1 MDPIERLL
9 NAPLF
14 EGLKAADLQPLRS
27 AVRIR
32 SFSRGEYLFR
42 EGDPGSHLYMVV
54 RGQVQIGRVGDGGGE
69 LVFAIAGPDEIFGE
83 LSLFDPEGERTAD
96 AQALEPTECIVVGR
110 TPLLRFLT
118 GQPGLLLRIITV
130 LSMYVRRKDVSMAE
144 AAFLDIPG
152 RVAAKLLD
160 LAEAHGRRTHDGLVI
175 DLPLR
180 QRTLAGLVGASREN
194 VNRALRRFAALG
206 YIRQD
211 RESITIL
218 DRDALSSRGFRHTC

>member
-1 MDPIERLL
+1 MERLL

-14 EGLKAADLQPLRS
+14 DGLKPIDLQSLRP

-32 SFSRGEYLFR
+32 RFGRGEYLFR
-42 EGDPGSHLYMVV
+42 EGDPGSSLYMVV
-54 RGQVQIGRVGDGGGE
+54 SGQVQIGRVGDGGGE
-69 LVFAIAGPDEIFGE
+69 LVFALAGPDEIFGE

-96 AQALEPTECIVVGR
+96 AQALEPTECIVIGR
-110 TPLLRFLT
+110 TPLLKFLT
-118 GQPGLLLRIITV
+118 AQPALLLRIITV

-152 RVAAKLLD
+152 RVAAKLVD
-160 LAEAHGRRTHDGLVI
+160 LAEAHGRRTREGLVI

-211 RESITIL
+211 RESITIV
-218 DRDALSSRGFRHTC
+218 DREALSNRGLRHMC